1 MFNRDFIISF
11 NDAEQNNK
19 MHIENWR
26 VVSKIKVVLKD
37 SMKLFESIKQIFY
50 SKLPWILLMEDF
62 FERSAVGSSVSLIL
76 IPGQINLSRICHELT
91 VVTRDT
97 CHIPSRDQRCVTQ
110 SPGSKMAIDK

>member
-1 MFNRDFIISF
+1 MGVN
-11 NDAEQNNK
+11 
-19 MHIENWR
+19 H
-26 VVSKIKVVLKD
+26 KIKVVLKD

-62 FERSAVGSSVSLIL
+62 FEWSAEGSSVSLIL

-97 CHIPSRDQRCVTQ
+97 CHILSRDQRCVTQ
-110 SPGSKMAIDK
+110 SPGSGMAIDK